1 MRKLL
6 LCLVSMG
13 LAGCVTQPSLIER
26 RPVTVQI
33 PTYLFEECKE
43 VKFPDSN
50 ALTDADVVK
59 LIKDLS
65 IANKQ
70 CKAALDS
77 IHSILNSEATIF
89 TAPTQ

>member
-6 LCLVSMG
+6 LCLVAMG

-33 PTYLFEECKE
+33 PTYLFDQCKE
-43 VKFPDSN
+43 VSFPDVN
-50 ALTDADVVK
+50 TITDADVVK

-65 IANKQ
+65 ITNRQ
-70 CKAALDS
+70 CKAALDA
-77 IHSILNSEATIF
+77 IHTILNSEATIF
-89 TAPTQ
+89 Q